1 MNKYVDI
8 HTHILPGMAL
18 GPSDMDTAVG
28 MLAALGAHG
37 VKTAVATPLFD
48 ATAAP
53 LDAFL
58 ASRDAAYQNLLSL
71 LPNTAPNVVCGAS
84 VLLCPEILKCRGL
97 DRLRISATD
106 FVLVKI
112 PEQADLSEELFSLLE
127 HFRTASRLTPIICE
141 ADTLF
146 AHTNIEDLLALQEN
160 GALLQISCA
169 GILSQETRKLS
180 LYLLGNH
187 IAQFVS
193 SGFRQPYG
201 SPQLIEAIR
210 VLKRSLPLEKYKRI
224 KNNAGMLLSGA
235 ERSTLIGG

>member
-8 HTHILPGMAL
+8 HTHILPRTPL
-18 GPSDMDTAVG
+18 GPSDVETALE
-28 MLAALGAHG
+28 MLQALGTHG
-37 VKTAVATPLFD
+37 IKTAVATPLFD
-48 ATAAP
+48 AACKS
-53 LDAFL
+53 LDDFLQSRDDAFR
-58 ASRDAAYQNLLSL
+58 AL
-71 LPNTAPNVVCGAS
+71 LPLIPPTAPNVVCGAC
-84 VLLCPEILKCRGL
+84 VLLCPEVLKCRQL
-97 DRLRISATD
+97 DRLRISETD
-106 FVLVKI
+106 FALVKI
-112 PEQADLSEELFSLLE
+112 PDNAEISEELLSLLE
-127 HFRTASRLTPIICE
+127 HFRTASQLTPIICE

-160 GALLQISCA
+160 GALLQISCG
-169 GILSQETRKLS
+169 GILSQETRKLC

-193 SGFRQPYG
+193 SGFRETAE